1 MFINR
6 VNTLDAKYK
15 DSKNFVTFD
24 ENFGNQLGKISQQDR
39 AKIIQN
45 SIADKVKEK
54 KVKKC
59 AGLFMK
65 NQQKKYK
72 KLILVK
78 KFDEDYEA
86 RQNEGD
92 ETIKGKYQSTVGKFK
107 RLRRIQREKDNK
119 LGVQDEEK
127 ESLFSIISE
136 VREEYLSDLQP
147 DEIPNSDIS
156 DISESELKDAGQD
169 LIQAMEKD
177 QNIDKKIEISQQQTD
192 KYIESNHKFMSD
204 FVKTYKE
211 DSNEA
216 KRNYYN
222 EKLQFD
228 VKEVKGKKA
237 LH

>member
-78 KFDEDYEA
+78 KFDEDYET

-92 ETIKGKYQSTVGKFK
+92 ETIKTKYQSTVGKFK
-107 RLRRIQREKDNK
+107 RLRRIQREKDNR

-136 VREEYLSDLQP
+136 VREEYLSDLKP

>member
-92 ETIKGKYQSTVGKFK
+92 ETIKTKYQSTVGKFK
-107 RLRRIQREKDNK
+107 RLRRIQREKDNR

-136 VREEYLSDLQP
+136 VREEYLSDLKP